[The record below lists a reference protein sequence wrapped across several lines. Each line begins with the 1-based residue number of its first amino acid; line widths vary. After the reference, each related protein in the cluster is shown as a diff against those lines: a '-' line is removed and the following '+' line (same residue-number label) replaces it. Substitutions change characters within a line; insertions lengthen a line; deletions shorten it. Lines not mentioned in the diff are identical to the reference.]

1 MLNYDFTPLSRSFIG
16 FDRMAGLI
24 DNAAKLSGTGSYPP
38 YNIAQINEDEY
49 LIELAVAGFGE
60 ADLTF
65 ETHENVLSIIGTKA
79 VNGAANENTHESAN
93 ENLPTTYLH
102 RGIAE
107 RGFERRFQLADHV
120 IVTGA
125 DLANGMLRINLRRE
139 LPEAMK
145 PRTIKI
151 GNFAQNPG
159 YAPGKGDENLTSR
172 KSSGKR
178 KTA

>member
-24 DNAAKLSGTGSYPP
+24 DNAAKLSGTGAYPP
-38 YNIAQINEDEY
+38 YNIAQISEDEY
-49 LIELAVAGFGE
+49 LIELAIAGFGE
-60 ADLTF
+60 QDLTI
-65 ETHENVLSIIGTKA
+65 ETFENVLSIIGTKA
-79 VNGAANENTHESAN
+79 VNGAANENTSEDVS
-93 ENLPTTYLH
+93 ENLPDTYLH

-107 RGFERRFQLADHV
+107 RGFERRFQMADHV
-120 IVTGA
+120 TVTGA
-125 DLANGMLRINLRRE
+125 DLANGMLRISLRRE

-145 PRTIKI
+145 PRTISI
-151 GNFAQNPG
+151 GTISNE
-159 YAPGKGDENLTSR
+159 GDKNLTSR

>member
-1 MLNYDFTPLSRSFIG
+1 MLNYDFTPLSRSFVG

-24 DNAAKLSGTGSYPP
+24 DNAAKLSGSDNYPP
-38 YNIAQINEDEY
+38 YNIGQISEDEY
-49 LIELAVAGFGE
+49 LIELAVAGFGDT
-60 ADLTF
+60 DLNI
-65 ETHENVLSIIGTKA
+65 ETHENVLTIIGTKA
-79 VNGAANENTHESAN
+79 AN
-93 ENLPTTYLH
+93 ENLTKPDGEYLPNKYLH

-120 IVTGA
+120 TVTGA
-125 DLANGMLRINLRRE
+125 DLVNGMLRIELRRE

-145 PRTIKI
+145 PRTISI
-151 GNFAQNPG
+151 GSNHV
-159 YAPGKGDENLTSR
+159 GKHDGNLTTR

>member
-38 YNIAQINEDEY
+38 YNIAQISDDEY
-49 LIELAVAGFGE
+49 LIELAVAGFGDT
-60 ADLTF
+60 DLTI
-65 ETHENVLSIIGTKA
+65 ETHENVLSIIGSK
-79 VNGAANENTHESAN
+79 AANENTSESN
-93 ENLPTTYLH
+93 SEYLPNKYLH
-102 RGIAE
+102 KGIAE

-125 DLANGMLRINLRRE
+125 DLANGMLRIALRRE

-145 PRTIKI
+145 PRSISI
-151 GNFAQNPG
+151 GAITT
-159 YAPGKGDENLTSR
+159 KGDRNLTSR
-172 KSSGKR
+172 KSSRKR

>member
-24 DNAAKLSGTGSYPP
+24 DNAAKLNRTGSYPP
-38 YNIAQINEDEY
+38 YNIAQISDDEY
-49 LIELAVAGFGE
+49 LIELAVAGFDD
-60 ADLTF
+60 ADF
-65 ETHENVLSIIGTKA
+65 SIETHENVLMIVGTK
-79 VNGAANENTHESAN
+79 AANENLSEPGV
-93 ENLPTTYLH
+93 EYLH

-120 IVTGA
+120 TVTGA
-125 DLANGMLRINLRRE
+125 DLVNGMLRIELRRE

-145 PRTIKI
+145 PRTISI
-151 GNFAQNPG
+151 G
-159 YAPGKGDENLTSR
+159 GKHDGNLTER

-178 KTA
+178 KAA

>member
-38 YNIAQINEDEY
+38 YNIAQVGEDKY
-49 LIELAVAGFGE
+49 LIELAVAGFG
-60 ADLTF
+60 DTDIVI
-65 ETHENVLSIIGTKA
+65 ETHENVLTIIGTKA
-79 VNGAANENTHESAN
+79 VNENKLGAPSPE
-93 ENLPTTYLH
+93 YLH
-102 RGIAE
+102 QGIAE

-125 DLANGMLRINLRRE
+125 NLVNGMLSIELRRE

-145 PRTIKI
+145 PRRIAI
-151 GNFAQNPG
+151 GSAIDGTAGGSLGQKDDN
-159 YAPGKGDENLTSR
+159 NLTDR
-172 KSSGKR
+172 KSSRKR

>member
-1 MLNYDFTPLSRSFIG
+1 MLNYDFSPLSRSFIG

-38 YNIAQINEDEY
+38 YNILQTSEDQY
-49 LIELAVAGFGE
+49 LIELAVAGFSE
-60 ADLTF
+60 ADLSIETF
-65 ETHENVLSIIGTKA
+65 ENVLSITASK
-79 VNGAANENTHESAN
+79 AANENTSED
-93 ENLPTTYLH
+93 LPNTYLH
-102 RGIAE
+102 KGIAE

-120 IVTGA
+120 VVTGA

-145 PRTIKI
+145 PRSISIGTI
-151 GNFAQNPG
+151 ASQ
-159 YAPGKGDENLTSR
+159 GDKNLTSR

-178 KTA
+178 KAA

>member
-24 DNAAKLSGTGSYPP
+24 DNAAKFSGTGSYPP
-38 YNIAQINEDEY
+38 YNIAQMGDDKY
-49 LIELAVAGFGE
+49 LIELAVAGFSE
-60 ADLTF
+60 ADLSI
-65 ETHENVLSIIGTKA
+65 ETHENVLTIVGTK
-79 VNGAANENTHESAN
+79 AANENVDADM
-93 ENLPTTYLH
+93 PDTYLH

-107 RGFERRFQLADHV
+107 RGFERHFQLADHV

-125 DLANGMLRINLRRE
+125 KLTNGMLRIDLRRE

-145 PRTIKI
+145 PRSIAIAT
-151 GNFAQNPG
+151 Q
-159 YAPGKGDENLTSR
+159 GDKNLTSR